1 MRPTKQRRVTAGG
14 LALLGLI
21 TMTGPAL
28 AQGQPDRKSGTG
40 GAAGYSPPL
49 DGAISGATRGLNP
62 PPAADDALEAR
73 DPDRIAP
80 SPENKKDES
89 VPAGDTRTNR

>member
-1 MRPTKQRRVTAGG
+1 MIA
-14 LALLGLI
+14 
-21 TMTGPAL
+21 MTGPAL
-28 AQGQPDRKSGTG
+28 AQGQPDGKSGTG